1 MDKKT
6 AEITEKIETE
16 IHKIIIGKD
25 RQIRLILAALLA
37 KGHVL
42 LDDMPGVGKT
52 TLIKTLAHTLGFDYK
67 RIQFTP
73 DLLPSD
79 VIGMNI
85 FDRERNAFTFLPGP
99 VHTNIL
105 LADEINRAIP
115 RTQSALLESMEER
128 QVTIDGE
135 TKPLPRPFFV
145 LATQNPVEQEST
157 FQLPAAQMDR
167 FMIRLSLGYPTVEE
181 EAQMMKRMSD
191 GLQLEKAQV
200 VTNAEEF
207 RTLQEQ
213 VQTVALS
220 DALVDYIVQL
230 VQKTRSHPQ
239 IRHGASPRASLA
251 LSQISKAYAAMQG
264 RSYVIPD
271 DVKECAPA
279 VLPHRLVMAGQ
290 MRMKGQ
296 AETACVEEILA
307 QTPVP
312 PGKEQI
318 IHGA

>member
-1 MDKKT
+1 MERQT
-6 AEITEKIETE
+6 AEITEKIESE
-16 IHKIIIGKD
+16 IHKIIIGKE

-167 FMIRLSLGYPTVEE
+167 FMIRLSLGYPTAKE

-191 GLQLEKAQV
+191 GLQLEMAEV

-207 RTLQEQ
+207 RALQEH
-213 VQTVALS
+213 VQTVEMN

-251 LSQISKAYAAMQG
+251 LAQISKAYAAMQG
-264 RSYVIPD
+264 RSFVIPD
-271 DVKECAPA
+271 DVKECAAA
-279 VLPHRLVMAGQ
+279 VLAHRLVIAGQ